1 MPCVGVRAQGPL
13 QGLRV
18 LAQGPARAQPQL
30 QAWTRAWTQAR
41 ALTRDLR
48 PKLSVGGDGGVYIEA
63 ACYLLTV
70 GLERELSNTCDL
82 PTALSGYYAY
92 TDVQNRAHSAPC

>member
-1 MPCVGVRAQGPL
+1 MWACARRVRFRVSGSF
-13 QGLRV
+13 LRV
-18 LAQGPARAQPQL
+18 QHEHNRNYKHGHEHEH
-30 QAWTRAWTQAR
+30 AR